1 MVPSSERPIPFST
14 ATRFSH
20 NPRLAKQL
28 LGGKAVV
35 LHYEGRKLFGLN
47 ENGSQIWGLLD
58 GSRTVEEI
66 TRVLAASAGQD
77 EAVVAPDVHAFLRE
91 LVSRGLIVEAPAGPA
106 GSHTEPEAAAPRNAS
121 EDML

>member
-20 NPRLAKQL
+20 NPRLAKQT

-58 GSRTVEEI
+58 GVRTVEDV
-66 TRVLAASAGQD
+66 TRVLAASAGLD
-77 EAVVAPDVHAFLRE
+77 EAAAAPDVHAFLRE
-91 LVSRGLIVEAPAGPA
+91 LASRGLIVEAPTGPS
-106 GSHTEPEAAAPRNAS
+106 GSQCESEAAAPGNAS
-121 EDML
+121 EDRL